1 MIRILAFMT
10 VPDLSS
16 IYINQVVTKLGLS
29 EAPVYI
35 NIGRTAG
42 SQINECF
49 DNVDRMVKREG
60 GERILGW
67 QLWESSYMIEAEI
80 HAIWRTPENEYFDVT
95 PKSIAIPHILFLADS
110 RILLDGYQHDNV
122 RINKTG
128 NGLVDDYI
136 RLAEARFFL
145 MNKGDKAG
153 KTGEI
158 SFVGQDAQNWQAING
173 IMAALEVMLQQGLSK
188 NSPCFCRSG
197 ERYKRCHGFNLSYN
211 LSRI

>member
-1 MIRILAFMT
+1 MT
-10 VPDLSS
+10 VPELSS

-29 EAPVYI
+29 DAPVYI
-35 NIGRTAG
+35 NIGRIAD
-42 SQINECF
+42 SQFNECF
-49 DNVDRMVKREG
+49 NNVAQMVEREG

-67 QLWESSYMIEAEI
+67 QLWENTFMIEAEM

-95 PKSIAIPHILFLADS
+95 PKSIATPHIVFLADA
-110 RILLDGYQHDNV
+110 RLLLDGYQNDNV

-153 KTGEI
+153 KTGKI
-158 SFVGQDAQNWQAING
+158 SFVGRDAQNWQAINE
-173 IMAALEVMLQQGLSK
+173 IMGALEGMLQQGMSK

-197 ERYKRCHGFNLSYN
+197 ERYKRCHGFNLAFN